1 MDVNGTGSFGPS
13 MENDLARRQSMIS
26 KTNPLASESQI
37 SGKQPRLNCRTD
49 AFLRFVH
56 EPGSVVQ
63 VFVKDV
69 TSGRHRNYVGYY
81 DTDHLEDLSR
91 DVQQYSGR
99 ATGIYYSL
107 NPVDSSCLDR
117 AKNCL
122 KPVSKALSATKAN
135 VTHRNLML
143 IDIDPVRDP
152 GCSATNEEKELA
164 YWLGRIVSR
173 DLRKAGWPKPVV
185 VDSGNGFHL
194 LYRVDL
200 PVDDENLIRD
210 CLKALAD
217 KYDCEGAKI
226 DTGVFDA
233 PRIAKLPGTKACKG
247 DSTPLRPH
255 RQSGFFRLPADLK
268 AVPKSLLCQ
277 LASQAPL
284 KPELPAVPNKAPIQV
299 GDEAKQITNARAYLL
314 KMPPAITGQNGRNQ
328 FLNAACRLVDDFAL
342 SAEQARP
349 LLEEYNQRCVPP
361 FDSQGVDDKLSSAL
375 SKVAERGG
383 PSGSALTERG
393 VTRHQEN
400 PNRPVKFAGF
410 VPDFGLASKSHVMRP
425 VNNKVFEGYWIWY
438 WLLWR
443 SLRSDVHV
451 PDVMLR
457 QWHWGADYDKNW
469 KARLKKKVGLQPIK
483 KPECSANTC
492 MLFGTGV
499 RHDHYHYWPE
509 KYYLLDSFCSPDA
522 RKPGHLRIFDV
533 YDPKHKKQRE
543 ELQRAG
549 TLFNVYWPAL
559 VLGSSRK
566 VGWSWPQQRLVIGMA
581 LELTRTRRKAGEDI
595 PGEIVTGGLV
605 PASKNITHRTVCPL
619 LDPAKEYVSFAG
631 NSQRKGRGY
640 QLVGRTG
647 KGWIYRA
654 GYLNAPTMN
663 PKERLDALKSF
674 LKDLE
679 IISEDL
685 GLIPAAVNQGQWKNL
700 DEMIDCI
707 RTGRGRDWL
716 ESCTMRIYAPAD
728 WRRRWR
734 QFFSDKLGFSWIPAS
749 PDDSDTSLESGK
761 PRDPQQMTSAN
772 QVKRWLKDKNWT
784 QQRLAEEIA
793 SVTGEKC
800 SVGRVQRHLSG
811 KSQTASFFEEVDRV
825 NVMHPKATPE
835 VTKQC

>member
-1 MDVNGTGSFGPS
+1 
-13 MENDLARRQSMIS
+13 MIS
-26 KTNPLASESQI
+26 KTNPLASECQI
-37 SGKQPRLNCRTD
+37 SGKKLRLNYCAD

-56 EPGSVVQ
+56 EPGSVVH
-63 VFVKDV
+63 VFVKEATV
-69 TSGRHRNYVGYY
+69 GPARRLVGYY
-81 DTDHLEDLSR
+81 DTDHLEDLSH

-122 KPVSKALSATKAN
+122 KPVWDALSPEESDIL
-135 VTHRNLML
+135 HRCLML
-143 IDIDPVRDP
+143 IDIDPVREPD
-152 GCSATNEEKELA
+152 CSATKEEKDVA

-200 PVDDENLIRD
+200 PVDDENLIRN
-210 CLKALAD
+210 CVRALAD

-247 DSTPLRPH
+247 RNSLERPH
-255 RQSGFFRLPADLK
+255 RLSGHFRLPADLK
-268 AVPKSLLCQ
+268 AVPKSLLYQ
-277 LASQAPL
+277 LASQAPP
-284 KPELPAVPNKAPIQV
+284 KPELPAVPSKAQIQV
-299 GDEAKQITNARAYLL
+299 GDEAKQITNARAYLR
-314 KMPPAITGQNGRNQ
+314 KMPPAITGQQGRNQ

-342 SAEQARP
+342 TAEQARP
-349 LLEEYNQRCVPP
+349 LLDEYNERCDPP

-383 PSGSALTERG
+383 PSGSALTVRG

-410 VPDFGLASKSHVMRP
+410 VPDFGLASKSHVMGP
-425 VNNKVFEGYWIWY
+425 VNMKVFEWYWIWY

-451 PDVMLR
+451 PDVLLR

-469 KARLKKKVGLQPIK
+469 KARLKKKVGLRPVK
-483 KPECSANTC
+483 KTECSADTC
-492 MLFGTGV
+492 MLFGTGL
-499 RHDHYHYWPE
+499 RHDHYHCLLE
-509 KYYLLDSFCSPDA
+509 KYNLLDAFCTPGE
-522 RKPGHLRIFDV
+522 RQPGHLRIFDV
-533 YDPKHKKQRE
+533 YGPEHKKQRE
-543 ELQRAG
+543 DLQKSG
-549 TLFNVYWPAL
+549 HLFNVYWPAL

-566 VGWSWPQQRLVIGMA
+566 VGWSWPQQRLVVGMV

-595 PGEIVTGGLV
+595 AGEIVTGGLV
-605 PASKNITHRTVCPL
+605 PASKDTSHKAVCPL
-619 LDPAKEYVSFAG
+619 LDPAEEYVAFAG
-631 NSQRKGRGY
+631 NGSRKGRGY

-647 KGWIYRA
+647 KGWIHRA

-674 LKDLE
+674 LRNLE
-679 IISEDL
+679 SLSQTL
-685 GLIPAAVNQGQWKNL
+685 GLIPAAIHQGDWKNL
-700 DEMIDCI
+700 DEMIDCTL
-707 RTGRGRDWL
+707 TGRGRDWL

-734 QFFSDKLGFSWIPAS
+734 RFFSDKLGFSWIPAS

-772 QVKRWLKDKNWT
+772 QVKRWLKDKKWT
-784 QQRLAEEIA
+784 QQRLADEIA

-800 SVGRVQRHLSG
+800 SVRRVQRYLNGVSR
-811 KSQTASFFEEVDRV
+811 AESFFEEVDRV
-825 NVMHPKATPE
+825 NVKHQKATPE